1 MLSIPLKKDTKRCQ
15 EKLKEGKTLI
25 LKQQKL
31 IRMADR
37 EEDGLEVVGFYL
49 SHDLASDSDD
59 EKQLS
64 KDRRR
69 AACNKK
75 KRKAYKHKHRKEQ
88 FRNAPFL
95 FTGYALKTSVNQ
107 TKDKVISVEKKDISS
122 MIVPLG
128 EQDNYGFTYKRGRVT
143 TEKTKNVTV
152 RKRLNRTLNFGKAN
166 KDLLILQKNISNGYT
181 MPFTSIT
188 SRFYA
193 SNNKSSLWHPQ
204 FVSQT
209 ITKLLEKN

>member
-15 EKLKEGKTLI
+15 EKLKKGKTLI

-31 IRMADR
+31 ITMADR
-37 EEDGLEVVGFYL
+37 EEDGWEVVRFYL

-75 KRKAYKHKHRKEQ
+75 KRKAYKYKHRKEQ
-88 FRNAPFL
+88 FRNAPSL

-107 TKDKVISVEKKDISS
+107 TKNKVISVEKKDISS

-128 EQDNYGFTYKRGRVT
+128 EQDNYGFRRGRVI

-152 RKRLNRTLNFGKAN
+152 RKRLNRTLNFGKTN
-166 KDLLILQKNISNGYT
+166 KNLLILQKNISNGYT

-209 ITKLLEKN
+209 ITKLLENN

>member
-209 ITKLLEKN
+209 ITKLLENN

>member
-1 MLSIPLKKDTKRCQ
+1 
-15 EKLKEGKTLI
+15 
-25 LKQQKL
+25 
-31 IRMADR
+31 
-37 EEDGLEVVGFYL
+37 
-49 SHDLASDSDD
+49 
-59 EKQLS
+59 
-64 KDRRR
+64 
-69 AACNKK
+69 
-75 KRKAYKHKHRKEQ
+75 
-88 FRNAPFL
+88 
-95 FTGYALKTSVNQ
+95 
-107 TKDKVISVEKKDISS
+107 

-128 EQDNYGFTYKRGRVT
+128 EQDNYGFRRGRVI

-166 KDLLILQKNISNGYT
+166 KNLILQKNISNGYT

-209 ITKLLEKN
+209 ITKLLENN